1 MINPR
6 LQIPRQEL
14 IEFCKRNPIRELALF
29 GSAVRDDFDPERSD
43 VDLLIEFDTAAKV
56 GLFQLFD
63 METELCALFR
73 RKVDLV
79 SKRGLNKHIRDE
91 VLRAREV
98 IYAQ

>member
-14 IEFCKRNPIRELALF
+14 IEFCKRNPIRELAIF
-29 GSAVRDDFDPERSD
+29 GSAVRDDFDPDHSD
-43 VDLLIEFDTAAKV
+43 VDLLVEFDAGSKV
-56 GLFQLFD
+56 GLFRLFD
-63 METELCALFR
+63 METELGALFH

-79 SKRGLNKHIRDE
+79 SKRGLNKHIRNE
-91 VLRAREV
+91 VLLAREV